1 MFAKFFLI
9 KGSQS
14 GVSEMDR
21 MLACQVRGLGFD
33 PPVVQIFFYRAQGV
47 WENFS
52 RKPAV
57 LKLFGV
63 KALRKRN
70 FKNAANKKIT
80 YT

>member
-1 MFAKFFLI
+1 MFGKFILI

-33 PPVVQIFFYRAQGV
+33 PPVVQIFFYRAQSV

-52 RKPAV
+52 RKPARSKTV
-57 LKLFGV
+57 WDQGTQKAEFLKCS
-63 KALRKRN
+63 
-70 FKNAANKKIT
+70 
-80 YT
+80 